1 MTANDETIPL
11 KARLEALAAFVPIFE
26 APGFKFG
33 EWDTSEGHLPYFF
46 QSEEASRFVQTA
58 YEYGWCSSSVD
69 WTNWIATDAAQRFA
83 NDPRLIAQAT
93 VSDLEHLL
101 TTIIR
106 QDRFVEGN
114 LDGAFESGHLTAI
127 VRRAEAMIRE
137 ITA

>member
-1 MTANDETIPL
+1 MSASDDAVPL
-11 KARLEALAAFVPIFE
+11 KARLEALAAFVPVFE
-26 APGFKFG
+26 APGFTFG

-46 QSEEASRFVQTA
+46 RSEEASRFVQTA
-58 YEYGWCSSSVD
+58 YEFGWCTSSVD
-69 WTNWIATDAAQRFA
+69 WTKWIATDAAQRFA
-83 NDPRLIAQAT
+83 NDPRLIEHAT

-127 VRRAEAMIRE
+127 VRRAEVLLHE
-137 ITA
+137 LDD